1 MAAKVEAG
9 ADAEAEAH
17 ARALKRKFNLELR
30 LRNEEAEFRARLR
43 GCAVEGYAVDAAEY
57 AAGYEG
63 WLNTSTRGNPKVTFL
78 VPHAYPMKSPI
89 ILLPGVDAPVVH
101 KGVVCSGLV
110 GTFHRPHMGL
120 LQLTAWLE
128 RVLDGLE
135 DVEPCAHQQPPQNQ

>member
-9 ADAEAEAH
+9 ADAEAEA
-17 ARALKRKFNLELR
+17 RALKRKFDLELR

-43 GCAVEGYAVDAAEY
+43 GCTVEGYAVDAAKY

-63 WLNTSTRGNPKVTFL
+63 WLNTSTRGNPKIMFL
-78 VPHAYPMKSPI
+78 VPHTYPMKPPT
-89 ILLPGVDAPVVH
+89 ILLPDLDTPHVH
-101 KGVVCSGLV
+101 GGIVCAGLV
-110 GTFHRPHMGL
+110 SAFHRPHMGL

-135 DVEPCAHQQPPQNQ
+135 DVEPCAHQQPSQNQ